1 MLSLILLRQ
10 IAQLFILVFL
20 GWAIV
25 KAGILKSEDSR
36 TLSMILLYIITP
48 CVALNAFQLER
59 TADTVRM
66 MELSLLSAVILSG
79 LCVILG
85 GLISKPFHLDVVEAA
100 SVMYPNCTNMVLPIV
115 IGTFGEDWV
124 MYVTCYSIV
133 QTVLIWTHARIF
145 ISGRHELSVRN
156 LLCNV
161 NILAILAGMLLFA
174 FQIRLPGIVKGAF
187 AQAGNTVGPVAMLI
201 VGMLLA
207 DITPEVLRGY
217 RQIWKPV
224 LLRLVVLPVI
234 LVTIMKY
241 SGLAALAPHG
251 ETLILISL
259 LSAIAPS
266 ANAVTQFSQIFGR
279 DAGIPALSTLSPC
292 CCVLSQFRCWQPIIR
307 CKEPIPIAAFKI
319 RRCRDI

>member
-10 IAQLFILVFL
+10 IAQLVILVFL

-59 TADTVRM
+59 TADTVQM

-279 DAGIPALSTLSPC
+279 DARYSGLINIVTMLLCIVTIPLL
-292 CCVLSQFRCWQPIIR
+292 
-307 CKEPIPIAAFKI
+307 AAYYQM
-319 RRCRDI
+319 

>member
-10 IAQLFILVFL
+10 IAQLLILVFL

-25 KAGILKSEDSR
+25 KAGILKSEDSQ

-85 GLISKPFHLDVVEAA
+85 GLISKSFHLDVVEAA

-145 ISGRHELSVRN
+145 ISGRHELSMRN

-279 DAGIPALSTLSPC
+279 DARYSGLINIVTMLLCIVTIPLL
-292 CCVLSQFRCWQPIIR
+292 
-307 CKEPIPIAAFKI
+307 AAYYQM
-319 RRCRDI
+319 